1 MLRSFLTV
9 AVLGAMLIAVPA
21 WAGSIEGKV
30 QSVDAAE
37 RTITL
42 DNGTKIWLG
51 DAVAVDT
58 VKEGAQVNVSYEE
71 KDGKPVAT
79 SIDTK

>member
-1 MLRSFLTV
+1 MLRSFATL
-9 AVLGAMLIAVPA
+9 AVLAAMLIAVPS
-21 WAGSIEGKV
+21 WAGTMEGKV
-30 QSVDAAE
+30 QSIDTSE

-51 DAVAVDT
+51 DSVAVDS

-79 SIDTK
+79 SVDTK